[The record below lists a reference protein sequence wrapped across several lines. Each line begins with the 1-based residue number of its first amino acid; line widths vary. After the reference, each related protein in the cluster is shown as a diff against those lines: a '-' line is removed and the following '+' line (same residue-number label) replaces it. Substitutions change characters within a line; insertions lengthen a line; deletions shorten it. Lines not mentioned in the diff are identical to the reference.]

1 VRLTLKAA
9 SRPDRGTSRT
19 GTGAER
25 HFRHPPQPHRP
36 DGTGQTLPVAAL
48 ARHGLA
54 GRLGSAAFQ
63 VCVFQGVAGGGVGVV
78 LSGGVGGGGVGVVL
92 SGGVGGGGVGVVVSG
107 DVGAVVSGDVGAV
120 VSGDVGA
127 VVSGDV
133 GAVVSGGEVAGGG
146 GEGDTAGAGSVVG
159 AGFGATDFFCVA
171 PGAAAL
177 LRGAVYL

>member
-1 VRLTLKAA
+1 MAGRLTLKAA
-9 SRPDRGTSRT
+9 SKADRGTSRT

-120 VSGDVGA
+120 VSG
-127 VVSGDV
+127 
-133 GAVVSGGEVAGGG
+133 GEVAGGG